1 MNEAKARLA
10 DWLEDNPD
18 DWLTQS
24 YTSIA
29 KKSGVSATSVDRYL
43 PELIADR
50 DGIVPSEVLRQRE
63 KAGLSSPK
71 RAKVDRAKIRQII
84 EENPDA
90 HIRDIAYW
98 AKCHPRIAKKVRE
111 EIDQEKLEE
120 GQSASN
126 EDEVRRDTQTEMAK
140 LEAEFEARRAALLK
154 N

>member
-24 YTSIA
+24 YASIA

-50 DGIVPSEVLRQRE
+50 DGIIPSEVLRQRKE
-63 KAGLSSPK
+63 AGLSSPGGVK
-71 RAKVDRAKIRQII
+71 MDRAKIRQVI

-98 AKCHPRIAKKVRE
+98 AKCHPRIVKKVRE
-111 EIDQEKLEE
+111 EIEQERLQKSQ
-120 GQSASN
+120 GTSN
-126 EDEVRRDTQTEMAK
+126 ESEINDNA
-140 LEAEFEARRAALLK
+140 AEIAELQARIDALSK
-154 N
+154 S